1 MIADT
6 APRGAEHRRTGIRPA
21 RLLMAALVA
30 VTLVAAACGSRSPS
44 PQVAH
49 LGTTTPA
56 ASGSSSAGSPTNSAV
71 AYAQC
76 IRAHGVPNW
85 PDPDEHGHFNAKT
98 DLFTPQLR
106 AALKACKDLL
116 PGGGNMTTGGKI
128 SPQEQAQLLKYAKC
142 MRAHGIK
149 NFPDP
154 TSNGLTLSPGNALDP
169 SSPQFQAADKACRSL
184 MPNSGDGVGTQKGGG
199 S

>member
-6 APRGAEHRRTGIRPA
+6 APPGTEHRRTGIRQA
-21 RLLMAALVA
+21 SLLAGLVA
-30 VTLVAAACGSRSPS
+30 VTLGVVACGSRSPN
-44 PQVAH
+44 PPVAH
-49 LGTTTPA
+49 LGSSAPA
-56 ASGSSSAGSPTNSAV
+56 ASGSSSAGHPHKSAV

-76 IRAHGVPNW
+76 IRSHGVPNW
-85 PDPDEHGHFNAKT
+85 PDPDEHGHFNAKP
-98 DLFTPQLR
+98 DLASPQLR

-116 PGGGNMTTGGKI
+116 PGGGNMTTGGKL

-154 TSNGLTLSPGNALDP
+154 TSNGLTLSPGTALDP
-169 SSPQFQAADKACRSL
+169 SSPQFQAADKACHSL
-184 MPNSGDGVGTQKGGG
+184 MPNSGTGVGTQKGGG